1 MAVCVRSFLPEYSPM
16 MATLN
21 ATLWLLSGAACGVVI
36 YIAIDALLWLLV
48 GKPAGAER
56 ALLDQVIPRLA
67 RLVPRRQTN
76 G

>member
-1 MAVCVRSFLPEYSPM
+1 
-16 MATLN
+16 MATPN
-21 ATLWLLSGAACGVVI
+21 ATLWLLSGVTCGAAI
-36 YIAIDALLWLLV
+36 YTAIDAILWLLA

-56 ALLDQVIPRLA
+56 ALLDQVRPRLA